1 MAKKK
6 INTFE
11 LVQKIEKLAKSRMKN
26 QEVVSLDQFRDL
38 KNKVDPKMILVI
50 EDDETM
56 RTAIKRI
63 LESDGFNVRTAAD
76 GTELASA
83 LDDVSPDL
91 ILLDVGLPW
100 VNGIELGQML
110 KEHQDLKKI
119 PLVFISGNAS
129 PEDMQRAFSIG
140 ADDFL
145 QKPFDTESLKRTVAT
160 LLKINS

>member
-11 LVQKIEKLAKSRMKN
+11 LVQKIEKLAKSRMKS

-63 LESDGFNVRTAAD
+63 LESEGFTVRTAAE
-76 GTELASA
+76 GTELSTA

-100 VNGIELGQML
+100 INGLELGQML
-110 KEHQDLKKI
+110 KEHPDLKKI

-129 PEDMQRAFSIG
+129 PEDMQRAFAIG

-145 QKPFDTESLKRTVAT
+145 QKPFDTDNLKRTVAT

>member
-11 LVQKIEKLAKSRMKN
+11 LIQKIEKLAKTRMKS

-38 KNKVDPKMILVI
+38 KNKVDPKIILVI

-63 LESDGFNVRTAAD
+63 LESDGFTVKTAAD
-76 GTELASA
+76 GTELSTS

-100 VNGIELGQML
+100 INGIELGQML
-110 KEHQDLKKI
+110 KEHSDLKKI

-129 PEDMQRAFSIG
+129 PEDMQRAFAIG

-145 QKPFDTESLKRTVAT
+145 QKPFDAENLKRTVAT

>member
-6 INTFE
+6 INTLE
-11 LVQKIEKLAKSRMKN
+11 LVQKIEKLAKSRMKS

-63 LESDGFNVRTAAD
+63 LETDGLNVRTSAD
-76 GTELASA
+76 GTELALA

-110 KEHQDLKKI
+110 KEHPDLKKI

-129 PEDMQRAFSIG
+129 PEDMQRAFAIG

-145 QKPFDTESLKRTVAT
+145 QKPFDAESLKRTVAT